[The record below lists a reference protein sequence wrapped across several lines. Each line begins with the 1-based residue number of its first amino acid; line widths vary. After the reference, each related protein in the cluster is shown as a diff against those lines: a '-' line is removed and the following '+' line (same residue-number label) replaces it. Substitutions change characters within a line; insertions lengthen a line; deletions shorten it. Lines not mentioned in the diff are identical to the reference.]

1 MLMARTDIPVGM
13 IDERRTTVQAHEI
26 LTETGVFGKKRKEKV
41 DSLAAEIILQT
52 YMDKQKN
59 I

>member
-1 MLMARTDIPVGM
+1 M

-26 LTETGVFGKKRKEKV
+26 LSETGVFGKKRKEKI